1 MGRALIT
8 DLYELTMAAS
18 YLRRGMTAPAT
29 FSLYVRGLPSDRGFL
44 VAAGID
50 DCLDYLEGFRFEDQ
64 DLEWLAHHGFS
75 LETVDALRGLRF
87 TGDVEAVEEGRV
99 ILAGEPLIEV
109 TAPLPEAQLVETSLL
124 NQVTFQTAVAT
135 KATRCRLA
143 AGPIE
148 LVDFALRRTHG
159 TEAGMAV
166 ARLSAIAGFAGTS
179 NVEAARQLGL
189 AASGTMAHSYVEAF
203 PTETEAFRAFAE
215 DLPPPHTF
223 LVDTYDTLSGV
234 ETAARVVA
242 DLGLTDRVAVRLDS
256 GDVDKLARAAR
267 DILDRRGLSH
277 VRIFVSGSLDEYLLH
292 DLASSGTPIDAAGVG
307 TRFGTVADAP
317 YVDSVYKLVELDG
330 RPVMKLSPGKET
342 LPGAKQIWRTE
353 GRCDVLARR
362 CEPPPDSAEGL
373 LVPVFRGGRRL
384 RGHST
389 VAQAKARVERDLSW
403 LPAAARRIRTPEVP
417 ELVLSAALEEITAS
431 TRAAAERG
439 VSRVDDGCHG
449 SSRWSTPR

>member
-29 FSLYVRGLPSDRGFL
+29 FSLYVRSLPSDRGFL

-75 LETVDALRGLRF
+75 LETVDALRDLRF

-124 NQVTFQTAVAT
+124 NHVTFQTAVAT

-373 LVPVFRGGRRL
+373 LVPVFRGGHRL

-403 LPAAARRIRTPEVP
+403 LPAGARRIRTPEVP
-417 ELVLSAALEEITAS
+417 EPVLSAALEEITAS

-439 VSRVDDGCHG
+439 VSRVHDGCHG
-449 SSRWSTPR
+449 SSSPSTPR

>member
-75 LETVDALRGLRF
+75 LETVDALRDLRF

-124 NQVTFQTAVAT
+124 NHVTFQTAVAT

-373 LVPVFRGGRRL
+373 LVPVFRGGHRL

-403 LPAAARRIRTPEVP
+403 LPAGARRIRTPEVP
-417 ELVLSAALEEITAS
+417 EPVLSAALEEITAS

-439 VSRVDDGCHG
+439 VSRVHDGCHG
-449 SSRWSTPR
+449 SSSPSTPR